1 MKNYII
7 GILVLFVIIG
17 YFRTNKSTP
26 ETIIYEET
34 VTTQVESISKP
45 AQTKSSIEKPHNTR
59 VQQTS
64 LYSGR
69 QAQGSGVI
77 VRTLSDDTKGSR
89 HQRFIIKV
97 PSGRT
102 LLIAHNID
110 LAPRISF
117 LNVGDTVEFNGVYE
131 SNAKGGVIH
140 WTHHDPRGKH
150 QSGWLKHEGRTY
162 Q

>member
-7 GILVLFVIIG
+7 GILVLFALIG
-17 YFRTNKSTP
+17 YVRTHQDSPTTTLYDAPANTHTEPISRPVQTVNRTEKTP
-26 ETIIYEET
+26 KNTI
-34 VTTQVESISKP
+34 TQTP
-45 AQTKSSIEKPHNTR
+45 
-59 VQQTS
+59 

-69 QAQGSGVI
+69 QAQGYGVV

-102 LLIAHNID
+102 LLVAHNID

-117 LNVGDTVEFNGVYE
+117 LNVGDTIEFNGVYE

-150 QSGWLKHEGRTY
+150 QNGWLKHQGRIY

>member
-7 GILVLFVIIG
+7 GILVLFTLIG
-17 YFRTNKSTP
+17 YIRTHKSTS
-26 ETIIYEET
+26 ETIVYKET
-34 VTTQVESISKP
+34 AT
-45 AQTKSSIEKPHNTR
+45 TKSSLEKTPNTR
-59 VQQTS
+59 ILQTP

-77 VRTLSDDTKGSR
+77 IRTLSDDTKGSQ
-89 HQRFIIKV
+89 HQRFIVKV

-110 LAPRISF
+110 LAPRINY
-117 LNVGDTVEFNGVYE
+117 LNAGDTVEFNGVYE
-131 SNAKGGVIH
+131 SNAKDGLIH

-150 QSGWLKHEGRTY
+150 QSGWLKYKGRTY

>member
-7 GILVLFVIIG
+7 GILIFFAIIG
-17 YFRTNKSTP
+17 YVRTHKSTP
-26 ETIIYEET
+26 RTIIYEEA
-34 VTTQVESISKP
+34 VSQPV
-45 AQTKSSIEKPHNTR
+45 QTKSSVKKAPSTEI
-59 VQQTS
+59 QQTS

-89 HQRFIIKV
+89 HQRFIIRV

-117 LNVGDTVEFNGVYE
+117 LNVGDTVVFNGVYE

-140 WTHHDPRGKH
+140 WTHHDPSGKH
-150 QSGWLKHEGRTY
+150 QSGWLKHNGRTY

>member
-1 MKNYII
+1 MKNYIF
-7 GILVLFVIIG
+7 GILVVFAIIG
-17 YFRTNKSTP
+17 YIRTHKESPST
-26 ETIIYEET
+26 T
-34 VTTQVESISKP
+34 VYQEPDSLLTPQINEST
-45 AQTKSSIEKPHNTR
+45 QTKNTVRQTRNPSIK
-59 VQQTS
+59 QTP

-69 QAQGSGVI
+69 QAQGSGVV
-77 VRTLSDDTKGSR
+77 VRKLSDDTKGSR

-97 PSGRT
+97 PSGKT

-117 LNVGDTVEFNGVYE
+117 LNVGDTVDFNGVYE
-131 SNAKGGVIH
+131 NNAKGGVIH

-150 QSGWLKHEGRTY
+150 QSGWLKHQGRTY